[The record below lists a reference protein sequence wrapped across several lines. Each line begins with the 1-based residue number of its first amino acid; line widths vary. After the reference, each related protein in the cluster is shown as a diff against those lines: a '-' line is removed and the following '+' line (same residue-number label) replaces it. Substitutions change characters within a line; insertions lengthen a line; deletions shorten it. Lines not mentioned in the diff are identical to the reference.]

1 MGPPARPTLAG
12 TPSTALTP
20 DGPSTDRSLHRTES
34 PVKVAVVGAG
44 AIGAYVGA
52 ALHRAGAEV
61 HLIARGPHLAAM
73 RRDGVRVISPRGDF
87 TARPAATDDPQEVGP
102 VDYVLLGLK
111 ANSYATAGPL
121 VHPLLHAKTAVIA
134 AQNGIPWWYFHGLP
148 GRHTGRRIESVD
160 PAGAVSA
167 TLPPSRA
174 IGCVVYAATEIESP
188 GVVRHL
194 EGTRFSIGE
203 PDLTISRRCLD
214 FSEAM
219 QAGGLKC
226 PVEPDLRNDIWI
238 KLLGN
243 ISFNPISALA
253 RATMAQICR
262 HRETRSLVESMMR
275 ETLAVAGAVGCH
287 PKISVERRIA
297 GAERVGEHKTS
308 TLQDLEKGKPLELD
322 VLLAAV
328 VELAGLTATAVPTL
342 RAVHALADLL
352 AQTSQTSRTTDPRSA
367 A

>member
-1 MGPPARPTLAG
+1 MFCRLDTLA
-12 TPSTALTP
+12 
-20 DGPSTDRSLHRTES
+20 RSSHRTES

-73 RRDGVRVISPRGDF
+73 RRDGVRVLSPRGDF
-87 TARPAATDDPQEVGP
+87 TARPAATDDPSDVGP
-102 VDYVLLGLK
+102 VDYVFLGLK
-111 ANSYATAGPL
+111 ANSYAVSGPL
-121 VHPLLHAKTAVIA
+121 VHPLMHARTAVIA
-134 AQNGIPWWYFHGLP
+134 AQNGIPWWYFHGLAGP
-148 GRHTGRRIESVD
+148 YTGRRLNSVD
-160 PAGAVSA
+160 PAGSVSA
-167 TLPPSRA
+167 TLPPERA
-174 IGCVVYAATEIESP
+174 IGCVVYAATEIEAP

-203 PDLTISRRCLD
+203 PDRSVSRRCLD

-219 QAGGLKC
+219 VAGGLKC

-243 ISFNPISALA
+243 ISFNPISALS
-253 RATMAQICR
+253 RATMGQICR
-262 HRETRSLVESMMR
+262 HPDTRALVESMMR
-275 ETLAVAGAVGCH
+275 ETLAVAAAVGCR
-287 PKISVERRIA
+287 PEISVERRIA
-297 GAERVGEHKTS
+297 GAERVGDHKTS

-328 VELAGLTATAVPTL
+328 VELASLAGTPVPTL

-352 AQTSQTSRTTDPRSA
+352 ATTSSA
-367 A
+367 PAGSAP